1 MTRVLQVDSDA
12 GSVDDDT
19 TVDEAIP
26 RSVYRSSLEWNTKSS
41 SVMTADRVNKN
52 LIIAVLFA
60 VAVTTISS
68 VLVVFSVKRSDG
80 VELLSEISTK
90 HSHYS
95 QDDLFKMAK
104 SVDEHCHP
112 EQISTANGRLECQQ
126 ICHDHICCFGIEGN
140 DNCRNYKND
149 LCTIFSPCEV
159 LFVAEDGVRSFTHA
173 VAADDDYISPE
184 VILQEGLEWQQTREN
199 YINEYCAES
208 NIKHERGRNQCAKV
222 CANHFCCFD
231 TSNNGENCQH
241 DKSMICDAYSAC
253 EILLADFSVVGE
265 NLDDSVNEPHED
277 SVSVTAASDTL
288 GPTVDGNNIAV
299 PPDMIGDALLP
310 ALMTRGVPVTPIHPE
325 DTSDG
330 DLTAQELLQMKDD
343 VQQRCSNYQTSI
355 GRLHCEKV
363 CNDHLCCFAEDGCRD
378 DPAKLCQV
386 YDTCKVLATS
396 ASAVIKDEVEGNSFF
411 QMDLVSPEY
420 EVEAEEVTD
429 EESDRMPTY
438 VPTYVSSYLD
448 GSLFDRNDE
457 YDSMADLVDVFGDDV
472 LGHSD
477 P

>member
-26 RSVYRSSLEWNTKSS
+26 KSIHRNSFEWNIKDST
-41 SVMTADRVNKN
+41 VMSADRVNKN

-60 VAVTTISS
+60 IAVTTISS
-68 VLVVFSVKRSDG
+68 VLVVLSVQRSDD
-80 VELLSEISTK
+80 VELLSEVTAK

-104 SVDEHCHP
+104 SVDEYCHP

-126 ICHDHICCFGIEGN
+126 ICHDHICCFDIE
-140 DNCRNYKND
+140 DSDDCHNYEND
-149 LCTIFSPCEV
+149 LCMIFAPCEV
-159 LFVAEDGVRSFTHA
+159 LFVAEDGVISSAHA
-173 VAADDDYISPE
+173 VAADDDYVSPE
-184 VILQEGLEWQQTREN
+184 VILQEGLEWQQAREN

-231 TSNNGENCQH
+231 TSNNGENCLH

-253 EILLADFSVVGE
+253 EILLADLSVVE
-265 NLDDSVNEPHED
+265 ANPDDSVNEFD
-277 SVSVTAASDTL
+277 KDAVLDTATSDPL
-288 GPTVDGNNIAV
+288 GPTVDENIIAV

-310 ALMTRGVPVTPIHPE
+310 ALMTRGMPVTPITSE
-325 DTSDG
+325 DTSGG

-343 VQQRCSNYQTSI
+343 IQQRCSDYQTSI

-363 CNDHLCCFAEDGCRD
+363 CNDHLCCFAEDGCQD

-386 YDTCKVLATS
+386 YNTCKVLATS
-396 ASAVIKDEVEGNSFF
+396 ASAVIKDEVEGNAFF
-411 QMDLVSPEY
+411 QMDFVSPEF
-420 EVEAEEVTD
+420 EVETEEVSD
-429 EESDRMPTY
+429 EESDRMPTN

-448 GSLFDRNDE
+448 DIIFDRNDE